1 MSEEKKFM
9 DDKTFDDVTPSDLIK
24 EYINNTNELKDL
36 DDVSEVYDTIDRS
49 LFIGDVTPE
58 LGDAIEHVIRM
69 YNIIDKDIPIEERK
83 PIKVFINSDGGS
95 VISCL
100 EIIDSIL
107 LSKTPVYTIN
117 IGIAASSGLDIF
129 MVGHKRY
136 CYPNATFLFHEGA
149 TSTGGLLDAGKFRN
163 YSTWY
168 DNLLNKMKNICL
180 KYTKVTPELYKEK
193 QNDDWWF
200 FADEAIEYGFC
211 DEILKEFI

>member
-1 MSEEKKFM
+1 MAEEKKFM
-9 DDKTFDDVTPSDLIK
+9 DGKTFNDVTPTDLIK
-24 EYINNTNELKDL
+24 EFVNNTNELKCL
-36 DDVSEVYDTIDRS
+36 DDVSEVYDTLDRA
-49 LFIGDVTPE
+49 LFIGDVTADM
-58 LGDAIEHVIRM
+58 GDAIEHIIRM

-83 PIKVFINSDGGS
+83 PIKIFINSDGGS
-95 VISCL
+95 VIACL
-100 EIIDSIL
+100 EIIDAIT
-107 LSKTPVYTIN
+107 LSKTPIYTIN

-149 TSTGGLLDAGKFRN
+149 TSTGYLDAGKFRN

-168 DNLLNKMKNICL
+168 DNLLKKMKDLCL

-200 FADEAIEYGFC
+200 FADEAIELGFC
-211 DEILKEFI
+211 DEVLKEFI